1 MEDNKL
7 RKGGIGKILY
17 RVFNSIFYFLP
28 ILLSNIRFRRILL
41 LPLYAKKQRD
51 IGQQA
56 KKNQETPKEIF
67 YMVLPETTFSGG
79 LSDRLRGIVAIY
91 AECKRQRLP
100 FRIVFEPLH
109 LEDYLEPNAYDWR
122 IRKDEVCW
130 DIKNTFPCVLL
141 TYHSNSRNRYQHWVQ
156 NSILRRYIHKPFK
169 QIHIYSN
176 MICRDEEYRTLFNEL
191 FKPTKELQ
199 KQIDYHMKSLGGKR
213 YYISCTF
220 RFRQL
225 LGDFQEGGE
234 TLQEV
239 EREPYIKRCIDTVKA
254 LHEQYFEKNIL
265 VTADSSTFLSKLKE
279 LRLPYVYIMPGKVV
293 HVGFTFDANHA
304 TYLKSFL
311 DMYMI
316 SYAETVYLVRDSL
329 MYHSGFPFRAA
340 LLGGANYKEID
351 LQ

>member
-51 IGQQA
+51 IGQQT
-56 KKNQETPKEIF
+56 KKNQETSKVIF

-156 NSILRRYIHKPFK
+156 NSILRRYIHKPFE

-225 LGDFQEGGE
+225 LGDFKEGGK
-234 TLQEV
+234 TLQET

-316 SYAETVYLVRDSL
+316 SYADTVFLVRDKL
-329 MYHSGFPFRAA
+329 MYHSGFPFRSA